1 MHNRR
6 ARWLVPFLTASLLV
20 SASAASTASAH
31 AKGGGK
37 KARGEVTSFDMT
49 SLALVVAMR
58 NGDTFEGTVDPDAQV
73 KLEHR
78 GHHSHGQGHGNPS
91 RGSLEDLV
99 AGALVLRMKV
109 DDEGVV
115 HKVRLRKAPA
125 DPCEPAVE
133 EPSVEEPEGEEPEG
147 EEPSDDGSGEE
158 GDGTT
163 TERRLDDGDDVTEC
177 PDSEDGDDSGDDV
190 EDGDD
195 SGDDV
200 EDVEDVEEPG
210 DDSEDDS
217 SDDVEEGTDD
227 GSDDDSGSEGGV

>member
-20 SASAASTASAH
+20 SASAASTAFAH
-31 AKGGGK
+31 GKGGGK

-49 SLALVVAMR
+49 SMALVVAMR

-91 RGSLEDLV
+91 RGSLEDVV
-99 AGALVLRMKV
+99 AGALVLRMKF

-115 HKVRLRKAPA
+115 EKIRLRKAPVDA
-125 DPCEPAVE
+125 CEPAVE
-133 EPSVEEPEGEEPEG
+133 EPTEEEPEGEEPG
-147 EEPSDDGSGEE
+147 DDGSEEE

-177 PDSEDGDDSGDDV
+177 PGTEPGDDAEGEEEPGDDSGD
-190 EDGDD
+190 
-195 SGDDV
+195 
-200 EDVEDVEEPG
+200 DVEDVEEPG

>member
-1 MHNRR
+1 MRNRR

-20 SASAASTASAH
+20 SASAASTAFAH
-31 AKGGGK
+31 GKGGGK

-91 RGSLEDLV
+91 RGSLEDIV

-115 HKVRLRKAPA
+115 HKVRLRKAPV

-133 EPSVEEPEGEEPEG
+133 EPTVEEPEGDESEGEEPEG
-147 EEPSDDGSGEE
+147 EEPGDDGSEEE

-177 PDSEDGDDSGDDV
+177 PDSEP
-190 EDGDD
+190 GDD

-200 EDVEDVEEPG
+200 EDVEDG
-210 DDSEDDS
+210 
-217 SDDVEEGTDD
+217 EEGTD
-227 GSDDDSGSEGGV
+227 GSDDGTGSEGGV